1 LGLNVGMTVYEVA
14 AQLPEISVLRAHC
27 RALAMLNAILSP
39 EREYRYHSYGAHWA
53 PAEEMAS
60 MRNGSGDEYSIVF
73 SGAGGYI
80 RGFDHESPMSPWAHE
95 DWELWPGVIDTVPEV
110 FQAQV
115 NEPAF
120 MMEGTPSVT
129 ACLWRTTSDTRWC
142 TGEIEFPDH
151 HPDPDGANRLFA
163 LLTDRSAG
171 AYRSFASD
179 YFETETLLDAIEHVY
194 ALRPLFEAVVQALNP
209 GISMVELA
217 KYITEIGYP
226 DAPMG

>member
-1 LGLNVGMTVYEVA
+1 MTVYEVA

-27 RALAMLNAILSP
+27 RALAMLDAILSP
-39 EREYRYHSYGAHWA
+39 EWEYRRHSYDAHWA
-53 PAEEMAS
+53 SAEEMAS

-73 SGAGGYI
+73 SGAGVYV

-95 DWELWPGVIDTVPEV
+95 DGDLWPGVIDAVPEV

-120 MMEGTPSVT
+120 MLEGTPSVT
-129 ACLWRTTSDTRWC
+129 ACLWLTTSDTHWC

-151 HPDPDGANRLFA
+151 HSDPDGADWLFA

-179 YFETETLLDAIEHVY
+179 YLETETPLDAIEHVY
-194 ALRPLFEAVVQALNP
+194 ALRPLSDKVVQALNP
-209 GISMVELA
+209 EMSMAELA
-217 KYITEIGYP
+217 KDITEIGYP
-226 DAPMG
+226 DTPTG